1 MAPISPQQQQSRL
14 KQMRRQ
20 GNLALDRLNRSIS
33 ATALGDRP
41 FLRQVHRFERQLAK
55 VLAAALILVLIVATA
70 ELLFTLVSQLVGGG
84 SHWFGEDM
92 TRFLDQILALLIA
105 LEVLQNLTAYLRDHV
120 VQIELVLITALTA
133 LARKVIVMPHEMLKT
148 PGELAGLGIAV
159 LALASAYW
167 LVRHSHISRIP
178 TRREP
183 ANGSPELDRSP
194 QPGDA
199 AQG

>member
-1 MAPISPQQQQSRL
+1 MAMAPIRLGLRRIRQQGLLATGQLSRSL
-14 KQMRRQ
+14 KAN
-20 GNLALDRLNRSIS
+20 G
-33 ATALGDRP
+33 LGDQA
-41 FLRQVHRFERQLAK
+41 FLSQVHRFERLLAK
-55 VLAAALILVLIVATA
+55 LLAAAMIVVLVVATG
-70 ELLFTLVSQLVGGG
+70 ELVITLINQLLGG
-84 SHWFGEDM
+84 SSHWLGNDM

-133 LARKVIVMPHEMLKT
+133 LARKVIVMPEGMLKT
-148 PGELAGLGIAV
+148 PGELAGLGVAV
-159 LALASAYW
+159 LALSSAYW
-167 LVRHSHISRIP
+167 LVRQSHSSRSP

-183 ANGSPELDRSP
+183 ASGFPEPDRSP

>member
-1 MAPISPQQQQSRL
+1 MAMARI
-14 KQMRRQ
+14 RQ
-20 GNLALDRLNRSIS
+20 GLQRIGQQGRLATGRFGRSL
-33 ATALGDRP
+33 TDHALGDQA

-55 VLAAALILVLIVATA
+55 VLAMALIVVLLVATV
-70 ELLFTLVSQLVGGG
+70 ELLFTLLSQLSGG
-84 SHWFGEDM
+84 SSQWFGEDM
-92 TRFLDQILALLIA
+92 THFLDKILALLIA

-133 LARKVIVMPHEMLKT
+133 LARKVIVMPEGMLKT
-148 PGELAGLGIAV
+148 PGELAGLGVAV

-167 LVRHSHISRIP
+167 LVRQSHISRTP

-183 ANGSPELDRSP
+183 ASGSLEPDPSP

-199 AQG
+199 G

>member
-1 MAPISPQQQQSRL
+1 MGPISRQLQRIRPQGQRAAG
-14 KQMRRQ
+14 RI
-20 GNLALDRLNRSIS
+20 GSI
-33 ATALGDRP
+33 TAQVLGDGP
-41 FLRQVHRFERQLAK
+41 FLRHVHRFERQLAK
-55 VLAAALILVLIVATA
+55 VLAAALIVVLFVATA
-70 ELLFTLVSQLVGGG
+70 ELLITLVAQLFGRG

-133 LARKVIVMPHEMLKT
+133 LARKVIVMPEGMLKT
-148 PGELAGLGIAV
+148 PGELAGLGVAV

-167 LVRHSHISRIP
+167 LVRQSHISRTP
-178 TRREP
+178 TRTEP
-183 ANGSPELDRSP
+183 ASGSPERDRSP

-199 AQG
+199 GQV

>member
-1 MAPISPQQQQSRL
+1 MAPISPRQQRIRL

-55 VLAAALILVLIVATA
+55 VLATALIVVLIVATA
-70 ELLFTLVSQLVGGG
+70 ELLFTLGAQLVGGG

-92 TRFLDQILALLIA
+92 TRFLDQILGLLIA

-133 LARKVIVMPHEMLKT
+133 LARKVIVMPHEMFKT
-148 PGELAGLGIAV
+148 PGELAGIGIAV

-183 ANGSPELDRSP
+183 ASGFPEPDRSP

>member
-1 MAPISPQQQQSRL
+1 MAPISQHLHRL
-14 KQMRRQ
+14 RQ
-20 GNLALDRLNRSIS
+20 HGQHTVGRVGRSL
-33 ATALGDRP
+33 TAKGLGDHP

-55 VLAAALILVLIVATA
+55 VLALALILVLLVATV
-70 ELLFTLVSQLVGGG
+70 ELLVSLATHLFGGG

-105 LEVLQNLTAYLRDHV
+105 LEVLQNLTAYLRDQV

-133 LARKVIVMPHEMLKT
+133 LARKVIVMPEGMLKT
-148 PGELAGLGIAV
+148 PGELGGLGVAV

-167 LVRHSHISRIP
+167 LVRHSHISRLP
-178 TRREP
+178 TRTEP
-183 ANGSPELDRSP
+183 ASGSPEQDPSP

-199 AQG
+199 DLG

>member
-1 MAPISPQQQQSRL
+1 MAMAPIRLGLRRIRQQGLLATGQLSRSL
-14 KQMRRQ
+14 KAN
-20 GNLALDRLNRSIS
+20 G
-33 ATALGDRP
+33 LGDQA
-41 FLRQVHRFERQLAK
+41 FLSQVHRFERLLAK
-55 VLAAALILVLIVATA
+55 LLAAAMIVVLVVATG
-70 ELLFTLVSQLVGGG
+70 ELAITLINQLLGG
-84 SHWFGEDM
+84 SSHWLGNDM

-133 LARKVIVMPHEMLKT
+133 LARKVIVMPEGMLKT
-148 PGELAGLGIAV
+148 PGELAGLGVAV
-159 LALASAYW
+159 LALSSAYW
-167 LVRHSHISRIP
+167 LVRQSHSSRSP

-183 ANGSPELDRSP
+183 TSGFPEPDRSP